1 MQSANA
7 TVEVTSYTVYGA
19 GPVVGALNGASN
31 LIGPTPPRSDK
42 FSPSMN
48 ISQPSLSTSAT
59 SPSCGSTAP
68 TPRKPTRITD
78 QTAFDAIIS
87 SIHNC
92 CHRDMAQRA
101 ARRHRSAT
109 RPRGRD
115 PRRSHRHPP
124 PGFGPATVANTG
136 PVGTRLQL
144 GIEATTETAC
154 GWIDTW
160 LTATASR
167 DQETKAAATAALA
180 ESRQWKFLVDNPG
193 GERRSGTTWT
203 QPTTAKSSENP
214 HPWTSPSQT
223 RFQLHRLSDAPTSRR
238 AESLNPGV
246 EHTSD
251 EDDRARQMRRYER
264 VLMQPLG
271 ANMRS
276 EFMPSRD
283 DRRGSGHVRAAR
295 ELLRGRRGR

>member
-1 MQSANA
+1 
-7 TVEVTSYTVYGA
+7 
-19 GPVVGALNGASN
+19 
-31 LIGPTPPRSDK
+31 
-42 FSPSMN
+42 
-48 ISQPSLSTSAT
+48 
-59 SPSCGSTAP
+59 
-68 TPRKPTRITD
+68 
-78 QTAFDAIIS
+78 
-87 SIHNC
+87 
-92 CHRDMAQRA
+92 MAQRA

-180 ESRQWKFLVDNPG
+180 ESRQWKFLVDNPVNG
-193 GERRSGTTWT
+193 GERRSETTWT

-223 RFQLHRLSDAPTSRR
+223 RLQLHRLSDAPTSRR

-251 EDDRARQMRRYER
+251 EDDRSEERRVGKEC
-264 VLMQPLG
+264 VFLC
-271 ANMRS
+271 RS
-276 EFMPSRD
+276 RWSPY
-283 DRRGSGHVRAAR
+283 H
-295 ELLRGRRGR
+295 

>member
-1 MQSANA
+1 
-7 TVEVTSYTVYGA
+7 
-19 GPVVGALNGASN
+19 
-31 LIGPTPPRSDK
+31 
-42 FSPSMN
+42 
-48 ISQPSLSTSAT
+48 
-59 SPSCGSTAP
+59 
-68 TPRKPTRITD
+68 
-78 QTAFDAIIS
+78 
-87 SIHNC
+87 
-92 CHRDMAQRA
+92 MAQRA

-180 ESRQWKFLVDNPG
+180 ESRQWKFLVDNPVNG
-193 GERRSGTTWT
+193 GERRSETTWT

-223 RFQLHRLSDAPTSRR
+223 RLQLHRLSDAPIGGSRL
-238 AESLNPGV
+238 SG
-246 EHTSD
+246 
-251 EDDRARQMRRYER
+251 R
-264 VLMQPLG
+264 VLDLVWDCLRSVHTDVFSKRIVGGKQLG
-271 ANMRS
+271 R
-276 EFMPSRD
+276 
-283 DRRGSGHVRAAR
+283 
-295 ELLRGRRGR
+295 